1 MSDLGLALRAWH
13 DLGEP
18 YALATVTAVRGSA
31 PRQVGAALAVDGA
44 GAAAGSVSGG
54 CVDAEVYEL
63 CREVLR
69 TGEVVRRTFE
79 PDPDDPFAPAMT
91 CGGAVD
97 IVIRRIEPPADAAV
111 LSALDA
117 SRESAPRLLVFGA
130 VAFADPLVRLG
141 KFLGY
146 RVAVCD
152 ARPVFATRERFPE
165 ADEVVVQWPHR
176 YLAATAVDRRTAV
189 CVLTHDAKFDV
200 PVLIEALRSPAGYV
214 GAIGSRR
221 TCADRTERLRAAGL
235 TGAELARLRSPV
247 GLDLG
252 GVTPEEVALS
262 IGAEIVALTRGGSG
276 LPLRDTAGS
285 IHPSGNSPRHPEI
298 AWS

>member
-1 MSDLGLALRAWH
+1 MTDIGRTLRAWH
-13 DLGEP
+13 AVGEP
-18 YALATVTAVRGSA
+18 YALATVAAVRGSA
-31 PRQVGAALAVDGA
+31 PREVGAALAVDGA
-44 GAAAGSVSGG
+44 GGAAGSVSGG

-79 PDPDDPFAPAMT
+79 PDPEDPFAPAMT
-91 CGGAVD
+91 CGSAVD
-97 IVIRRIEPPADAAV
+97 IVIRRIDPPTDTAV
-111 LSALDA
+111 LPALDA
-117 SRESAPRLLVFGA
+117 RRRAAPRLLVFGA

-141 KFLGY
+141 KFLGH
-146 RVAVCD
+146 RVTVCD

-165 ADEVVVQWPHR
+165 ADDVVVQWPHR
-176 YLAATAVDRRTAV
+176 YLAATDVDRSTAV

-200 PVLIEALRSPAGYV
+200 PVLVEALRSPAAYV

-221 TCADRTERLRAAGL
+221 TCADRAERLRAAGL
-235 TGAELARLRSPV
+235 TAAELARLRSPV

-262 IGAEIVALTRGGSG
+262 IGAEIVALARGGSG
-276 LPLRDTAGS
+276 RPLAGTAGA
-285 IHPSGNSPRHPEI
+285 IHHPDPTRPAEVP
-298 AWS
+298 WC

>member
-1 MSDLGLALRAWH
+1 MTDLGPALRAWH
-13 DLGEP
+13 ALGEP
-18 YALATVTAVRGSA
+18 YALATVAAVRGSA
-31 PRQVGAALAVDGA
+31 PREVGAALAVDGA
-44 GAAAGSVSGG
+44 GDAIGSVSGG

-91 CGGAVD
+91 CGGTVD
-97 IVIRRIEPPADAAV
+97 IVIRRIDPPADTAV

-117 SRESAPRLLVFGA
+117 RQRGAPRLLVFGA

-146 RVAVCD
+146 RVTVCD
-152 ARPVFATRERFPE
+152 ARPVFATRKRFPE

-176 YLAATAVDRRTAV
+176 YLATTDVDRLTAV

-200 PVLIEALRSPAGYV
+200 PVLVEALRSPAGYV

-221 TCADRTERLRAAGL
+221 TCADRAERLRAAGV
-235 TGAELARLRSPV
+235 TDAELARLRSPV

-252 GVTPEEVALS
+252 GVSPEEVALS
-262 IGAEIVALTRGGSG
+262 IGAEIIALARGGSG
-276 LPLRDTAGS
+276 LPLADTAGA
-285 IHPSGNSPRHPEI
+285 IHHPDPARPAEVS
-298 AWS
+298 WS